1 MKPHP
6 MQKMKNVL
14 KVIEELSDPQCV
26 ISFVHSGLLAAQAK
40 IVISHHSSTIID
52 AMALNVPVIHHQ
64 VFTEHWL
71 KRHPDGI
78 TQLELGQIRT
88 SNIVDLDL
96 ELEDVEQKK
105 NIHSNLIENV
115 KHKECIKNLFD
126 KVGLS

>member
-1 MKPHP
+1 
-6 MQKMKNVL
+6 MKNVL

-40 IVISHHSSTIID
+40 IVISHHSTSMID

-71 KRHPDGI
+71 KRHPAGI
-78 TQLELGQIRT
+78 SQLELGQIRT
-88 SNIVDLDL
+88 GNIVDLDL
-96 ELEDVEQKK
+96 ELKDAEQKR

-115 KHKECIKNLFD
+115 KHKECITNLFD
-126 KVGLS
+126 KVGLSLLN